1 MNILN
6 MFDNPMKKQAREYFV
21 HLVNIALADDVITDN
36 EMDLLHRLGKKLGI
50 TIPEINS
57 IIQKTAKSDF
67 IAPYELSKRFE
78 QVYDIV
84 KMILADEVIDENE
97 MRLATSFALKS
108 DFKESEIPAL
118 LDMLINGIKQG
129 KDEDDLFEAYLKER
143 KSRKNTF

>member
-50 TIPEINS
+50 TIPEMNN

-97 MRLATSFALKS
+97 MRLATNFALKS

-129 KDEDDLFEAYLKER
+129 KDEDGLFEAYLKER
-143 KSRKNTF
+143 KSRNNKF